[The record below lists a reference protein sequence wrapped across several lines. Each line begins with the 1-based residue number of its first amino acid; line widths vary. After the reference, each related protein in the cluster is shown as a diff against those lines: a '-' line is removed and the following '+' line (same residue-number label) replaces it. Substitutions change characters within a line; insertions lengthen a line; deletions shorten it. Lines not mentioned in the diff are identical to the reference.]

1 MMVLIF
7 SPAELGER
15 VSAVVP
21 AGVDRFIGAVGLNL
35 PEEQEVP
42 LVTHCVEDLEA
53 PGDKGFL

>member
-1 MMVLIF
+1 MMVC
-7 SPAELGER
+7 SPAELCKR
-15 VSAVVP
+15 VSAAVP